1 MRKSYLLGVVA
12 AVAAVALPAASAQA
26 AEVGPDVAACTYS
39 GTTSQLTPIPSVPRD
54 LSDGNATDIETGTYI
69 FATAP
74 PFPLP
79 QIGQVSTQ
87 CLHVDA
93 DTPGGTAAD
102 SNNTGLYSAGISAS
116 GNYHNILCGTGST
129 DGSATLAVSG
139 DPEVSGIT
147 FNYHIDFAAGQGAA
161 QTVVNAN
168 IDPPGMTGLGLG
180 KATNATVN
188 TTNHGSL
195 PATGAGTTHI
205 FGKSPAG
212 TTLCATGDVT
222 DFDVVGDIS
231 GVS

>member
-1 MRKSYLLGVVA
+1 MRKSYLLGLVA
-12 AVAAVALPAASAQA
+12 AVSLVALPASAQA
-26 AEVGPDVAACTYS
+26 AEVGKDVAACTYS
-39 GTTSQLTPIPSVPRD
+39 GTTTNLTPIPSVPKD
-54 LSDGNATDIETGTYI
+54 LADGNATDIETGSYS
-69 FATAP
+69 FVTAP

-87 CLHVDA
+87 CLHVDM
-93 DTPGGTAAD
+93 DTPGGAAAD
-102 SNNTGLYSAGISAS
+102 DNNTGLYGASISAT
-116 GNYHNILCGTGST
+116 GTYRNLLCGTGST

-139 DPEVSGIT
+139 DPEISSIG
-147 FNYHIDFAAGQGAA
+147 FNYHIDFAAGQGGA
-161 QTVVNAN
+161 QTLVNAN
-168 IDPPGMTGLGLG
+168 VGPLGTG
-180 KATNATVN
+180 AITNATVN

-212 TTLCATGDVT
+212 TTLCVTGDVT